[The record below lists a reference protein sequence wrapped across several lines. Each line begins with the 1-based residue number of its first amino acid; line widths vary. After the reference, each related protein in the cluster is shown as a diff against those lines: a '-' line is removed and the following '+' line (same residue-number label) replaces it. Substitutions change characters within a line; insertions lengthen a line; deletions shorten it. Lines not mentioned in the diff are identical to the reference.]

1 MILAIVTSLRHLLG
15 WVAIAFRS
23 REDLIFENLALRQ
36 QLLALHAKRP
46 RRSIDSSAQAVL
58 DRLEN
63 VLVGVDEASRLGY
76 SSNRGAVA
84 SGWLP
89 VVLDLGFK
97 AWTSG
102 GTETGEQASSC
113 SDLSNGYRESNP
125 ARHW

>member
-1 MILAIVTSLRHLLG
+1 MGCQCFPFQREPLPRKSRSPSATPCSARQTTS
-15 WVAIAFRS
+15 
-23 REDLIFENLALRQ
+23 
-36 QLLALHAKRP
+36 P
-46 RRSIDSSAQAVL
+46 SIDSSAQAVL

-76 SSNRGAVA
+76 SSNRRALA

-97 AWTSG
+97 VWTSG

-113 SDLSNGYRESNP
+113 SDLSHGC
-125 ARHW
+125 